1 MAQPTSRAEFK
12 EYILRKIGAPV
23 IQINVSEEQVD
34 DRVDEAVSFWRDY
47 HYNGMQQVYLKH
59 LITEQDVA
67 NGYIKLPERLLG
79 ISNIFD
85 FDTSISTGTGI
96 FNVNYQF
103 VLNNLTDLTG
113 YSIQNY
119 YMTMQHLTFL
129 QEWLVGK
136 PLIRYNKHVNKLF
149 IDADKSSFVAG
160 KYIIVEAYDII
171 DPDAYADVWTDRWLQ
186 NYAAVLVREQWGL
199 NLTKFTNMQLVGG
212 VSFNGEQI
220 LSEARA
226 EREKMEEEAINN
238 LQPLT
243 YNFIGWWV
251 MATNVYFSNYDN
263 FNEQNL
269 IDDLVIES
277 IQIYGI
283 DVTFISGTFNNID
296 TIFNEDDTPLYDLSF
311 GFEVYVKNVDG
322 FEGEGD
328 FLSKFGLQIR
338 DQVTFTVAIRTF
350 ERYVTRNWQDK
361 IRPKEGD
368 VIWLPLNQKM
378 YRITYVE
385 HESVFYQSGALQ
397 VYDMRCELME
407 YSGERFETGIYE
419 VDHFFD
425 DQNQTTTFVTTLED
439 VANTD
444 AIAQNY
450 DFEKVA
456 DDIIDFSE
464 IDPFSESISIQD
476 Q

>member
-1 MAQPTSRAEFK
+1 
-12 EYILRKIGAPV
+12 
-23 IQINVSEEQVD
+23 
-34 DRVDEAVSFWRDY
+34 
-47 HYNGMQQVYLKH
+47 
-59 LITEQDVA
+59 
-67 NGYIKLPERLLG
+67 
-79 ISNIFD
+79 
-85 FDTSISTGTGI
+85 
-96 FNVNYQF
+96 
-103 VLNNLTDLTG
+103 
-113 YSIQNY
+113 
-119 YMTMQHLTFL
+119 
-129 QEWLVGK
+129 
-136 PLIRYNKHVNKLF
+136 
-149 IDADKSSFVAG
+149 
-160 KYIIVEAYDII
+160 
-171 DPDAYADVWTDRWLQ
+171 
-186 NYAAVLVREQWGL
+186 
-199 NLTKFTNMQLVGG
+199 
-212 VSFNGEQI
+212 
-220 LSEARA
+220 
-226 EREKMEEEAINN
+226 
-238 LQPLT
+238 
-243 YNFIGWWV
+243 

-296 TIFNEDDTPLYDLSF
+296 TILNEDDTPLYDQSF
-311 GFEVYVKNVDG
+311 KFEVYVKNVDG

-338 DQVTFTVAIRTF
+338 DQITFTVAIRTF
-350 ERYVTRNWQDK
+350 ERYVTRTWQDK

-385 HESVFYQSGALQ
+385 HESVFYQTGALQ

-419 VDHFFD
+419 IDHYFD
-425 DQNQTTTFVTTLED
+425 GQNQTTAFVTTLAD
-439 VANTD
+439 VANND
-444 AIAQNY
+444 PIAQNY

-476 Q
+476 S